1 MSTSS
6 RVIKNT
12 GYLYIKTLVSMF
24 VTLYVTRL
32 VLRTLGTEDFG
43 IYDVVGG
50 AISMLGFLNTSM
62 ASTVQRFLNNA
73 QGQNDALLQR
83 KVFNIGVCFHI
94 IIALSIVVILAI
106 LYIFL
111 FNGIL
116 NISSERIDAAKIVY
130 LCLVVSTFFNILT
143 VPYDASINAHEDML
157 TYSIIGI
164 IDIFLKLG
172 VAIAITQTSMDKLV
186 LYGILMMIVPIA
198 TYAMMRFWSVRHYEE
213 CVLSIRK
220 YYDKSVARQMLS
232 FSGWSLVGTSSS
244 VVGNYGNNIVMNHF
258 YGATLNAVMGIANQF
273 QGMLIVLS
281 SGLSRALNPV
291 IYKSGGR
298 DQTQMLQ
305 YSYLGCKYS
314 FLLLAFFAI
323 PVIIETPFVLN
334 LWLGQ
339 IPLWAV
345 LFVRLQLLRCLL
357 EQLTSTL
364 NKALEAVGK
373 IKEYNIAVF
382 TLNVLPI
389 LVLSIAYSLGMEPY
403 MHYVVAIVF
412 MVLLVGLVKIIFC
425 IKYCNLSFAEYS
437 RIVLWPC
444 LICTALPI
452 TIGFALKHI
461 IGTSLFPVLATILIV
476 IIVTLIAAFFT
487 LSSVERSVMKS
498 LTGKLIEYIKN
509 NKR

>member
-32 VLRTLGTEDFG
+32 VLKTLGTEDFG

-50 AISMLGFLNTSM
+50 AISMLGFLNISM

-73 QGQNDALLQR
+73 QGQGDDLSQR
-83 KVFNIGVCFHI
+83 KVFNIGVIFHI

-116 NISSERIDAAKIVY
+116 NISPERISAAKIIY
-130 LCLVVSTFFNILT
+130 LCLVVSTFFNIIT

-157 TYSIIGI
+157 TYSVIGI

-172 VAIAITQTSMDKLV
+172 VAIAITMTSMDKLV
-186 LYGILMMIVPIA
+186 LYGVLMMIVPIA
-198 TYAMMRFWSVRHYEE
+198 TYAMMRFWSRRHYKE
-213 CVLSIRK
+213 CVISLRH
-220 YYDKSVARQMLS
+220 YYDKSLARQMLS

-281 SGLSRALNPV
+281 SGLTRALNPV

-298 DQTQMLQ
+298 DENQMLQ

-314 FLLLAFFAI
+314 FLLLAFFSI
-323 PVIIETPFVLN
+323 PVVVETPFVLD

-339 IPLWAV
+339 IPVWAV

-382 TLNVLPI
+382 ALNIMPI
-389 LVLSIAYSLGMEPY
+389 FVLSIAYSLGMKPY
-403 MHYVVAIVF
+403 THYVVAIVF
-412 MVLLVGLVKIIFC
+412 MVLLVGFVKIFFC
-425 IKYCNLSFAEYS
+425 IRYCNLDFVQYS
-437 RIVLWPC
+437 KVVLWPC
-444 LICTALPI
+444 LICVALPI
-452 TIGFALKHI
+452 AVGFLLKYLLGTAL
-461 IGTSLFPVLATILIV
+461 LPVLLTIFIV
-476 IIVTLIAAFFT
+476 ITLTVLTAYFT
-487 LSSVERSVMKS
+487 LSGLELAVMKS
-498 LTGKLIEYIKN
+498 LISKVAGFIKS
-509 NKR
+509 KK